1 MQLNCA
7 SDLTPRHIYA
17 DDDVNS
23 DDSNDVNRDDVNGDD
38 GDGDDEG
45 GWIRC
50 QRR

>member
-1 MQLNCA
+1 MIN
-7 SDLTPRHIYA
+7 DDVDIYA

-23 DDSNDVNRDDVNGDD
+23 DDSDDVNRDDVNSDD
-38 GDGDDEG
+38 GYGDDEG